1 MKKVSSTRKTTLKKQ
16 TSSGYFSA
24 RGGVEETAGKNDMV
38 PFMGSFQHAVKKRS
52 CDPIEDAANENCS
65 SRINKLTKVCE
76 A

>member
-1 MKKVSSTRKTTLKKQ
+1 MKKVSSTRRARATLKKQ
-16 TSSGYFSA
+16 TS
-24 RGGVEETAGKNDMV
+24 EEIGKNDMV